1 MLINKILQKTVLM
14 SGDSL
19 YVKYIADSFLV
30 DVKIVNTVH
39 NMFSYTGYY
48 NNKIVTIFP
57 SDRWIPSIR
66 IYAYELYKFY
76 NVE

>member
-1 MLINKILQKTVLM
+1 M

-19 YVKYIADSFLV
+19 CVKYIADSFLV

-39 NMFSYTGYY
+39 NMLSYTGYY

-57 SDRWIPSIR
+57 SDR
-66 IYAYELYKFY
+66 
-76 NVE
+76 